1 MRNKPRITPT
11 ANSDPPLLR
20 HAWAAPS
27 VFTPESLIEAVRVVR
42 NIRPDPVPEVCIL
55 EFDGDLT
62 DWLVENGRTERYPA
76 WACFH
81 TTMEAVDVDGE
92 NVGLIARTIGGPYTV
107 LVAEQLAA
115 CGAKVILGLTSA
127 GRVSETL
134 PIPSLVI
141 VSSALRDEGTSYH
154 YLPSAETVEGD
165 ADLAQALRESLSSLD
180 LPVVTGR
187 VWTTDAPYRETAE
200 QLDSHARNGIQAVE
214 MQAASLFAFGA
225 ARNVRCG
232 VVAHVSNGF
241 NHAPDDQF
249 DKGSHHLGFEILKN
263 LGRAGLRSL
272 RNR

>member
-1 MRNKPRITPT
+1 MRSKPRIPST
-11 ANSDPPLLR
+11 ANFDPPLLR
-20 HAWAAPS
+20 HALAAPS
-27 VFTPESLIEAVRVVR
+27 VFTPESLIEAVRVER
-42 NIRPDPVPEVCIL
+42 SLRPDPVPEVCIL

-62 DWLVENGRTERYPA
+62 DWLVANGRTERLPA

-81 TTMEAVDVDGE
+81 TTMEAVDVDGKK
-92 NVGLIARTIGGPYTV
+92 VGLIARTIGGPYTV

-115 CGAKVILGLTSA
+115 SGAQIIIGLTSA

-141 VSSALRDEGTSYH
+141 ASSALRDEGTSYH
-154 YLPSAETVEGD
+154 YLPASEAVEGD
-165 ADLAQALRESLSSLD
+165 AALAKALRESLSSLD
-180 LPVVTGR
+180 LPVITGR

-200 QLDSHARNGIQAVE
+200 QLESHARNGIQAVE

-232 VVAHVSNGF
+232 VVAHVTNGL
-241 NHAPDDQF
+241 NHAPDYQF
-249 DKGSHHLGFEILKN
+249 DKGSHHLGFELLKN

>member
-1 MRNKPRITPT
+1 MRNRPPITPT
-11 ANSDPPLLR
+11 ANFDPPLLR
-20 HAWAAPS
+20 HALAAPS
-27 VFTPESLIEAVRVVR
+27 AFTPESLIEAVRVER

-62 DWLVENGRTERYPA
+62 DWLVAKGRAERYPA

-81 TTMEAVDVDGE
+81 TTMVVVDVDGGK
-92 NVGLIARTIGGPYTV
+92 VGLIARTIGGPYTV

-115 CGAKVILGLTSA
+115 SGAKVILGLTSA
-127 GRVSETL
+127 GRVSKTL

-141 VSSALRDEGTSYH
+141 ASSALRDEGTSYH
-154 YLPSAETVEGD
+154 YLPADEAVEGD

-180 LPVVTGR
+180 LPVVTGM

-232 VVAHVSNGF
+232 VVAHVTNGF

-263 LGRAGLRSL
+263 LGRAGLWSL